1 MTNTRRSS
9 LAILIIILAA
19 GCLAAGCGGAAY
31 THFRPAGDYEA
42 AGTGWVAQR
51 TYNVPPDTRAVTVRL
66 AARGQ
71 TDTNDRGVEFAA
83 LHVRVGI
90 ENTGE
95 KGLTLKTKDIRLLD
109 DEGNAAGGADAYA
122 GRDRAGA
129 ITVAGGASATY
140 ELVFDLP
147 PETRL
152 SDLGSVRLEWPYVYD
167 GTERTVTT
175 KFLRIEE
182 VHYYRPG
189 YHRRPYYYDPWYD
202 PYWYGPYPRH
212 RFGYGYYHGW

>member
-1 MTNTRRSS
+1 MAGTRRPWAAV
-9 LAILIIILAA
+9 LTIALAA
-19 GCLAAGCGGAAY
+19 ALSAAGCGGAAY
-31 THFRPAGDYEA
+31 THFRPAGDYKA

-71 TDTNDRGVEFAA
+71 TDTNDRGVEFAT
-83 LHVRVGI
+83 LHVRVDI

-95 KGLTLKTKDIRLLD
+95 KGFTLKTKEIRLLD

-122 GRDRAGA
+122 GREPAGA

-147 PETRL
+147 ATTNL
-152 SDLGSVRLEWPYVYD
+152 KDLGSVRLKWPYVYD
-167 GTERTVTT
+167 GAEHTVTT
-175 KFLRIEE
+175 KFVRIEE
-182 VHYYRPG
+182 VHYYRPTYRG
-189 YHRRPYYYDPWYD
+189 PYYYDPWYE

-212 RFGYGYYHGW
+212 HFGYGYYHGW